1 MPLQR
6 LTSEQCS
13 QPSPE
18 RRLHLRFGCIF
29 AILLPLVLLWLAP
42 ALLGQSAS
50 VTTLVITSG
59 GAPITTVKQGMLVTL
74 TTTVTAGGVPATPG
88 QVNFCDAPPPHCTD
102 IHLLATAQLTNTGTA
117 TFKFYPTA
125 GPHTYQAVFLGTH
138 IAAASS
144 ASAPLTVSP
153 FYPTRTAITQNG
165 SGLIATVTGNGGIS
179 PPTGTVTFVDTS
191 NANYALGTVALVPG
205 AGSSGLSFLNSAIPT
220 PTYCGSVAVAD
231 FNGDGK
237 PDLDLG
243 IASRTIYGYTT
254 NALLVLLGNGDG
266 TFTATPDV
274 PVVGFVTSI
283 LVADLNG
290 DGKQDLV
297 LKMEAL
303 PDTSPSIQVLLGN
316 GDGTFIVGQTFT
328 PPNAASIAVGDFNG
342 DGIPDLAV
350 TNETI
355 NTVSIYLGNG
365 DGTFTL
371 NGTETTGSGPFGI
384 TTGDFNGDGKLD
396 LAVAN
401 AHDGTIT
408 VLLGNGDGTFTH
420 AQASSAVGAGV
431 SPAAI
436 RAADLN
442 GDGVLDLVVVST
454 APPPSAGGSLT
465 ILLGKGDGTF
475 IEAPQSPLMN
485 EAVGAIAL
493 GDLNGDGK
501 ADLVISNQM
510 GASITSMGVSV
521 LLGNGD
527 GTFLPGMNIATES
540 GMPNSWQ
547 SDIAIADFNADG
559 FADVVWGVET
569 SSMAYVLLAQVSQ
582 QTATAAL
589 NSVSIVGTGPHNVD
603 ASYSGDGE
611 YPPSTSSTIA
621 VLAEPEPTTLTL
633 TANPATSYYGQQIVL
648 TAIVSPDIAQNHNA
662 TGTVTFTNGSVT
674 LGTVTI
680 SDGAATAVATLNVTS
695 LPIGTDSLTATY
707 SGDTNFAI
715 STGTASQAV
724 SGHASTTTT
733 TTLAIASGGNPITTV
748 RQGTVV
754 TLTAT
759 VRVASGALAAAPGQV
774 EFCEVKA
781 APLRCTDIRLLGTVP
796 LSSAGTATLN
806 LFPGIPGTHI
816 YQAVFLGT
824 HVEVASSSIPSQL
837 VVTPFYPTTTT
848 ITSSGS
854 PGNYTLTATVD
865 GGTVPTGT
873 ASFIDTTS
881 ANYVLATA
889 PLVPEPITFGL
900 IFSYASPPEAL
911 FTSGTMDVADFNGDD
926 KPDILLTSDQDFYNL
941 GEGGWVRTFLGNGDG
956 TFAPGPFT
964 FVPGLVNNTI
974 AVADFNGDGKPDFVV
989 PTTQSQGVG
998 ATVQLQVMLGNGDG
1012 TFTAGQTLPTNGGG
1026 QYIATGD
1033 FNGDGIEDLAV
1044 LNYTNGTVD
1053 IYLGNGDGTFKS
1065 AISTG
1070 TPHIDSFVVGDWNG
1084 DGILDLAVSDLSG
1097 QLTILLGNG
1106 DGTFRSAS
1114 SAPPGTGSSFM
1125 VAADFNGDG
1134 ILDLAGIY
1142 STGTSSYL
1150 VLGMLLGKGDGTFA
1164 PPAQMPI
1171 PVGSTSIAYGDFNGD
1186 GFVDLAIGNGNAD
1199 VSVLLGNGDGTF
1211 EPALILPTPTNPAS
1225 PLAVADFNGD
1235 GLSDIA
1241 AYSSDQVDI
1250 LLSELGSQT
1259 ATATVNNISPVGTGT
1274 HSVDASYSGDG
1285 SHQPSTSGTIPLTAE
1300 PEPTTLT
1307 LTANPATSSYSQQV
1321 VLTAIVSPDTAQDH
1335 NATGTVTFT
1344 FGNVTLGT
1352 VTISD
1357 GAATAVATLNVTSL
1371 PIGTDSLT
1379 ATYSGDS
1386 NFATSTGSLQYII
1399 APAAPPITF
1408 TVPNHTFGDPSFTV
1422 LATSSSAGAFTYS
1435 VVSGPATISGSTV
1448 TLTGAGTVVLQTIQ
1462 AASGN
1467 YVSSTQNAAFTVAQE
1482 SQTIAFAT
1490 PASPVPY
1497 ASGPITLSATASS
1510 GLTIAFSVHSGP
1522 ATVSGSTLTI
1532 TGIGTVVV
1540 AADQPGNNNYLAAP
1554 QVTHAIVVNKGL
1566 PVVTMAASPNPVFL
1580 QAPVTLTATVSSSAA
1595 TPTGSVVFSDGST
1608 VLGSGPLSSGVASI
1622 TLSTLPLGANP
1633 ITAAYSGDSSYN
1645 PVTSSA
1651 LNEAVQ
1657 DFSLTVSGSS
1667 TQTIQYGGTATYA
1680 LAIASIDGPTI
1691 PSAISFAVSGVP
1703 TGSTIAF
1710 SPATLPAGSG
1720 TSNLTL
1726 TIQVPEIIATS
1737 KEPLRGART
1746 LTALALLGLVLP
1758 FRRRLNRHGKFA
1770 GRLGCI
1776 LLLLAGISASAT
1788 LTGCGSIIAPRVQTF
1803 ALTLTATSGALSHAT
1818 AATLVV
1824 Q

>member
-1 MPLQR
+1 
-6 LTSEQCS
+6 
-13 QPSPE
+13 
-18 RRLHLRFGCIF
+18 
-29 AILLPLVLLWLAP
+29 
-42 ALLGQSAS
+42 
-50 VTTLVITSG
+50 
-59 GAPITTVKQGMLVTL
+59 MLVTL

-88 QVNFCDAPPPHCTD
+88 QVNFCDATPPHCTD

-715 STGTASQAV
+715 STG
-724 SGHASTTTT
+724 
-733 TTLAIASGGNPITTV
+733 
-748 RQGTVV
+748 
-754 TLTAT
+754 
-759 VRVASGALAAAPGQV
+759 
-774 EFCEVKA
+774 
-781 APLRCTDIRLLGTVP
+781 
-796 LSSAGTATLN
+796 
-806 LFPGIPGTHI
+806 
-816 YQAVFLGT
+816 
-824 HVEVASSSIPSQL
+824 
-837 VVTPFYPTTTT
+837 
-848 ITSSGS
+848 
-854 PGNYTLTATVD
+854 
-865 GGTVPTGT
+865 
-873 ASFIDTTS
+873 
-881 ANYVLATA
+881 
-889 PLVPEPITFGL
+889 
-900 IFSYASPPEAL
+900 
-911 FTSGTMDVADFNGDD
+911 
-926 KPDILLTSDQDFYNL
+926 
-941 GEGGWVRTFLGNGDG
+941 
-956 TFAPGPFT
+956 
-964 FVPGLVNNTI
+964 
-974 AVADFNGDGKPDFVV
+974 
-989 PTTQSQGVG
+989 
-998 ATVQLQVMLGNGDG
+998 
-1012 TFTAGQTLPTNGGG
+1012 
-1026 QYIATGD
+1026 
-1033 FNGDGIEDLAV
+1033 
-1044 LNYTNGTVD
+1044 
-1053 IYLGNGDGTFKS
+1053 
-1065 AISTG
+1065 
-1070 TPHIDSFVVGDWNG
+1070 
-1084 DGILDLAVSDLSG
+1084 
-1097 QLTILLGNG
+1097 
-1106 DGTFRSAS
+1106 
-1114 SAPPGTGSSFM
+1114 
-1125 VAADFNGDG
+1125 
-1134 ILDLAGIY
+1134 
-1142 STGTSSYL
+1142 
-1150 VLGMLLGKGDGTFA
+1150 
-1164 PPAQMPI
+1164 
-1171 PVGSTSIAYGDFNGD
+1171 
-1186 GFVDLAIGNGNAD
+1186 
-1199 VSVLLGNGDGTF
+1199 
-1211 EPALILPTPTNPAS
+1211 
-1225 PLAVADFNGD
+1225 
-1235 GLSDIA
+1235 
-1241 AYSSDQVDI
+1241 
-1250 LLSELGSQT
+1250 
-1259 ATATVNNISPVGTGT
+1259 
-1274 HSVDASYSGDG
+1274 
-1285 SHQPSTSGTIPLTAE
+1285 
-1300 PEPTTLT
+1300 
-1307 LTANPATSSYSQQV
+1307 
-1321 VLTAIVSPDTAQDH
+1321 
-1335 NATGTVTFT
+1335 
-1344 FGNVTLGT
+1344 
-1352 VTISD
+1352 
-1357 GAATAVATLNVTSL
+1357 
-1371 PIGTDSLT
+1371 
-1379 ATYSGDS
+1379 
-1386 NFATSTGSLQYII
+1386 SLQYII

-1408 TVPNHTFGDPSFTV
+1408 TVPNHTFGDPPFTV

-1435 VVSGPATISGSTV
+1435 VVSGPATISGSAV
-1448 TLTGAGTVVLQTIQ
+1448 TLTGAGTVVLQASQ

-1467 YVSSTQNAAFTVAQE
+1467 YVSSTQNATFTIAQE
-1482 SQTIAFAT
+1482 AQTIAFVA
-1490 PASPVPY
+1490 PASPVAY
-1497 ASGPITLSATASS
+1497 ASGPIALSATASS
-1510 GLTIAFSVHSGP
+1510 GLSVAFSVLSGP
-1522 ATVSGSTLTI
+1522 ATVSGSTLTT

-1540 AADQPGNNNYLAAP
+1540 AANQPGNTNYLAAP
-1554 QVTHAIVVNKGL
+1554 VVTYTITVNKGFPAIVVAG
-1566 PVVTMAASPNPVFL
+1566 SPNPVFL
-1580 QAPVTLTATVSSSAA
+1580 KTSVTLTATVSSSAA
-1595 TPTGSVVFSDGST
+1595 TPTGSITFSDGST
-1608 VLGSGPLSSGVASI
+1608 VLGSAPLGSGLASI

-1633 ITAAYSGDSSYN
+1633 ITAAYSGDGSYN
-1645 PVTSSA
+1645 AATSPA
-1651 LNEAVQ
+1651 FNEAVQ
-1657 DFSLTVSGSS
+1657 DFSLIVSGSS
-1667 TQTIQYGGTATYA
+1667 TQTIQYGGTATYT
-1680 LAIASIDGPTI
+1680 LAISPIDGPTI
-1691 PSAISFAVSGVP
+1691 PSAIGLAASGAP
-1703 TGSTIAF
+1703 AGSTIAF
-1710 SPATLPAGSG
+1710 APATLPAGSLA
-1720 TSNLTL
+1720 SSLTL

-1770 GRLGCI
+1770 GRVGCI

-1803 ALTLTATSGALSHAT
+1803 ALTVTATSGALSHAT
-1818 AATLVV
+1818 AATLIV

>member
-1 MPLQR
+1 
-6 LTSEQCS
+6 
-13 QPSPE
+13 
-18 RRLHLRFGCIF
+18 
-29 AILLPLVLLWLAP
+29 
-42 ALLGQSAS
+42 
-50 VTTLVITSG
+50 
-59 GAPITTVKQGMLVTL
+59 
-74 TTTVTAGGVPATPG
+74 
-88 QVNFCDAPPPHCTD
+88 
-102 IHLLATAQLTNTGTA
+102 
-117 TFKFYPTA
+117 
-125 GPHTYQAVFLGTH
+125 
-138 IAAASS
+138 
-144 ASAPLTVSP
+144 
-153 FYPTRTAITQNG
+153 
-165 SGLIATVTGNGGIS
+165 
-179 PPTGTVTFVDTS
+179 
-191 NANYALGTVALVPG
+191 
-205 AGSSGLSFLNSAIPT
+205 
-220 PTYCGSVAVAD
+220 
-231 FNGDGK
+231 
-237 PDLDLG
+237 
-243 IASRTIYGYTT
+243 
-254 NALLVLLGNGDG
+254 
-266 TFTATPDV
+266 
-274 PVVGFVTSI
+274 
-283 LVADLNG
+283 
-290 DGKQDLV
+290 
-297 LKMEAL
+297 
-303 PDTSPSIQVLLGN
+303 
-316 GDGTFIVGQTFT
+316 
-328 PPNAASIAVGDFNG
+328 
-342 DGIPDLAV
+342 
-350 TNETI
+350 
-355 NTVSIYLGNG
+355 
-365 DGTFTL
+365 
-371 NGTETTGSGPFGI
+371 
-384 TTGDFNGDGKLD
+384 
-396 LAVAN
+396 
-401 AHDGTIT
+401 
-408 VLLGNGDGTFTH
+408 
-420 AQASSAVGAGV
+420 
-431 SPAAI
+431 
-436 RAADLN
+436 
-442 GDGVLDLVVVST
+442 
-454 APPPSAGGSLT
+454 
-465 ILLGKGDGTF
+465 
-475 IEAPQSPLMN
+475 
-485 EAVGAIAL
+485 
-493 GDLNGDGK
+493 
-501 ADLVISNQM
+501 
-510 GASITSMGVSV
+510 
-521 LLGNGD
+521 
-527 GTFLPGMNIATES
+527 
-540 GMPNSWQ
+540 
-547 SDIAIADFNADG
+547 
-559 FADVVWGVET
+559 
-569 SSMAYVLLAQVSQ
+569 
-582 QTATAAL
+582 
-589 NSVSIVGTGPHNVD
+589 
-603 ASYSGDGE
+603 
-611 YPPSTSSTIA
+611 
-621 VLAEPEPTTLTL
+621 
-633 TANPATSYYGQQIVL
+633 
-648 TAIVSPDIAQNHNA
+648 
-662 TGTVTFTNGSVT
+662 
-674 LGTVTI
+674 
-680 SDGAATAVATLNVTS
+680 
-695 LPIGTDSLTATY
+695 
-707 SGDTNFAI
+707 
-715 STGTASQAV
+715 
-724 SGHASTTTT
+724 
-733 TTLAIASGGNPITTV
+733 
-748 RQGTVV
+748 
-754 TLTAT
+754 
-759 VRVASGALAAAPGQV
+759 
-774 EFCEVKA
+774 
-781 APLRCTDIRLLGTVP
+781 
-796 LSSAGTATLN
+796 
-806 LFPGIPGTHI
+806 
-816 YQAVFLGT
+816 
-824 HVEVASSSIPSQL
+824 
-837 VVTPFYPTTTT
+837 
-848 ITSSGS
+848 
-854 PGNYTLTATVD
+854 
-865 GGTVPTGT
+865 
-873 ASFIDTTS
+873 
-881 ANYVLATA
+881 
-889 PLVPEPITFGL
+889 
-900 IFSYASPPEAL
+900 
-911 FTSGTMDVADFNGDD
+911 
-926 KPDILLTSDQDFYNL
+926 
-941 GEGGWVRTFLGNGDG
+941 
-956 TFAPGPFT
+956 
-964 FVPGLVNNTI
+964 
-974 AVADFNGDGKPDFVV
+974 
-989 PTTQSQGVG
+989 
-998 ATVQLQVMLGNGDG
+998 
-1012 TFTAGQTLPTNGGG
+1012 
-1026 QYIATGD
+1026 
-1033 FNGDGIEDLAV
+1033 V